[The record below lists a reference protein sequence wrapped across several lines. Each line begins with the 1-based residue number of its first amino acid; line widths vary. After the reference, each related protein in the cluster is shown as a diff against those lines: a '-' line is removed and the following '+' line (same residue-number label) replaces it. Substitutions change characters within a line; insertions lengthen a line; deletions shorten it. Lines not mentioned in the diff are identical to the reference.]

1 MQLSQQIWYKHL
13 FVSFLP
19 CSALCDKEILIS
31 WVASLSSI
39 SQSCASGPQIVSAD
53 SRQFDF
59 FFHPACRWWRWKDWR
74 KQEWWTLH
82 WQHSNYKLKIVI
94 CLKITWKCWLEWQKC
109 LSGEELRIAFS
120 ARYGSFCVCM
130 SSDQEGEWRCGW
142 IWSRIICWQLAVV
155 CPLCILYLYLLLC

>member
-1 MQLSQQIWYKHL
+1 M
-13 FVSFLP
+13 
-19 CSALCDKEILIS
+19 
-31 WVASLSSI
+31 ASLSSI

-59 FFHPACRWWRWKDWR
+59 FFHPAYRWWRWKDWR

-109 LSGEELRIAFS
+109 SSGEELRISFS
-120 ARYGSFCVCM
+120 ASYGSFCVCM

-142 IWSRIICWQLAVV
+142 IWSRIICWQLAVCV
-155 CPLCILYLYLLLC
+155 PSMYPLPLPPALLIPQRHDRFKQWLMISTSFAEIGYSSHNLLE